1 MDTSVGQKMLIND
14 FVNQDVIQMQ
24 DIYSILSVDG
34 HANTSAV
41 VVVT

>member
-24 DIYSILSVDG
+24 EIYSILSVDG
-34 HANTSAV
+34 HVNTSAV
-41 VVVT
+41 VVVI